1 MSAHTFVALLHGPDR
16 PGIVAELSSHIFR
29 NGGNILHAD
38 QHRDDDEGVFF
49 QRIEWSV
56 PEDLASGLSTG
67 FAAFAAGLG
76 MKVHLFDRSR
86 RPRVVVMVSKQE
98 HAFHDLLLRWRSG
111 ELPCDIVYV
120 ISNHDD
126 SARDAAHY
134 GVPFQKI
141 PVTAANKTQAEAA
154 LLDAV
159 NAAGADLVVLAR
171 YMQVLSDDFLNKF
184 GKPVINIHHS
194 FLPAFIGAKPYHR
207 AHARGV
213 KLIGATAHYVTAE
226 LDNGPIIE
234 QDVARVSHRHSI
246 EDMVRMG
253 QDLEKIVLS
262 RAVRRHLEH
271 RVLAYANK
279 TVIFE

>member
-1 MSAHTFVALLHGPDR
+1 MPSHTFVALLHGPDR
-16 PGIVAELSSHIFR
+16 PGIVSEISGYIRDS
-29 NGGNILHAD
+29 GGNILHAD

-49 QRIEWSV
+49 QRLEWSV
-56 PEDLASGLSTG
+56 PASDAAAHKAAFKT
-67 FAAFAAGLG
+67 FAASVGMTVRVAG
-76 MKVHLFDRSR
+76 KAE
-86 RPRVVVMVSKQE
+86 RPRVVVMVSRQE
-98 HAFHDLLLRWRSG
+98 HAFHDLMLRWRSG
-111 ELPCDIVYV
+111 ELPCDIVRV

-134 GVPFQKI
+134 GVEFVKI
-141 PVTAANKTQAEAA
+141 PVTAANKAQAEQA
-154 LLDAV
+154 LLDSV
-159 NAAGADLVVLAR
+159 NEVRADLVVLAR
-171 YMQVLSDDFLNKF
+171 YMQVLSDGFLEKF

-194 FLPAFIGAKPYHR
+194 FLPAFIGAKPYHQ

-234 QDVARVSHRHSI
+234 QDVTRVSHRHSVA
-246 EDMVRMG
+246 DMVRMG

-279 TVIFE
+279 TVVFE

>member
-1 MSAHTFVALLHGPDR
+1 MPFHTFVALLHGPDR
-16 PGIVAELSSHIFR
+16 PGIVSDIAGYIR
-29 NGGNILHAD
+29 VNGGNILHAD

-49 QRIEWSV
+49 QRLEWSV
-56 PEDLASGLSTG
+56 ANDGAQSHKSAFRE
-67 FAAFAAGLG
+67 FAASIG
-76 MKVHLFDRSR
+76 MSVHVVDKAE

-98 HAFHDLLLRWRSG
+98 HAFHDLMLRWRSG
-111 ELPCDIVYV
+111 ELPCDIVRV

-134 GVPFQKI
+134 GVEFVKI
-141 PVTAANKTQAEAA
+141 PVNAANKAQAEQV
-154 LLDAV
+154 LLDMV
-159 NAAGADLVVLAR
+159 HEVRADVVVLAR
-171 YMQVLSDDFLNKF
+171 YMQVLSDDFLRKL

-194 FLPAFIGAKPYHR
+194 FLPAFVGAKPYHQ

-234 QDVARVSHRHSI
+234 QDVARVSHRHSVN
-246 EDMVRMG
+246 DMVRMG

-279 TVIFE
+279 TVVFE